1 MIDPAIWDS
10 EQVMRLSPEQFK
22 MYLFLVTQAD
32 DEGRLKVSLPI
43 WKIRI
48 FPFDNIDEKAIEKN
62 LLFMHNIKLIQ
73 IYENSDQCYVFHP
86 NWYKYQKIS
95 HPTASILPT
104 PEDSRIFQINPEDSG
119 QLVSLVSVDQI
130 NQSSMTPSAQGAE
143 ELVDNFLKKE
153 QKDQQEDPE
162 IPDDKLPERY
172 QVIQDVLKA
181 HYGIHLRL
189 SDLDFLDRMF
199 KHNAFPKVVCDQLIR
214 KKKDFDAKG
223 KDPPLRPI
231 QYIYSYMKDWKKTMT
246 SEEIRSRENPK
257 KPQKKYYC
265 PDCKRQLRK
274 LDDGSYGC
282 SDCKQFYSIGKD
294 GKPSKLAVEQQA
306 RASPEIDQDWQ
317 DTANA

>member
-1 MIDPAIWDS
+1 MARKRMIDPAIWDS

-119 QLVSLVSVDQI
+119 
-130 NQSSMTPSAQGAE
+130 
-143 ELVDNFLKKE
+143 
-153 QKDQQEDPE
+153 
-162 IPDDKLPERY
+162 
-172 QVIQDVLKA
+172 VLKA